1 MAASVYK
8 DAYFPLYIGV
18 IQAKRKSPMDFCGN
32 RRDFFVSGVSS
43 EAGPHLP
50 VQVRSR

>member
-18 IQAKRKSPMDFCGN
+18 IQEKRKSPMDFCGN
-32 RRDFFVSGVSS
+32 RRDFFV
-43 EAGPHLP
+43 
-50 VQVRSR
+50 

>member
-32 RRDFFVSGVSS
+32 RRDFFV
-43 EAGPHLP
+43 
-50 VQVRSR
+50 